1 MTRKELAQQVFGLI
15 KRVMPEKKSN
25 LIWIAIAETDDESL
39 FKEYNNL
46 LGKNYALKS
55 KEDKDVEIIN
65 MPTESE
71 LIKYEQ
77 MNFTESNDETD
88 C

>member
-15 KRVMPEKKSN
+15 KRIMPEKKSN

-39 FKEYNNL
+39 FKEYDNL

-65 MPTESE
+65 MPTELE
-71 LIKYEQ
+71 LTKYEQ
-77 MNFTESNDETD
+77 MNFMESDDETD

>member
-1 MTRKELAQQVFGLI
+1 MTRKELAQQVFYI
-15 KRVMPEKKSN
+15 TKRVMPEKKSN

-39 FKEYNNL
+39 FKEYESLIN
-46 LGKNYALKS
+46 KNYALKS
-55 KEDKDVEIIN
+55 KEDKDIEIIN
-65 MPTESE
+65 MPTELE

-77 MNFTESNDETD
+77 MNFTEGNDETD